1 MKENHKTQI
10 LPSPQVM
17 PISSGYSNHRSPL
30 VMPILKN
37 AGICSLNSILR
48 FFKMHLARSRVTNS
62 FFHLLSLCLIP
73 SQA

>member
-30 VMPILKN
+30 VMPILKTRRD
-37 AGICSLNSILR
+37 LQFEFDFTVL
-48 FFKMHLARSRVTNS
+48 
-62 FFHLLSLCLIP
+62 
-73 SQA
+73 